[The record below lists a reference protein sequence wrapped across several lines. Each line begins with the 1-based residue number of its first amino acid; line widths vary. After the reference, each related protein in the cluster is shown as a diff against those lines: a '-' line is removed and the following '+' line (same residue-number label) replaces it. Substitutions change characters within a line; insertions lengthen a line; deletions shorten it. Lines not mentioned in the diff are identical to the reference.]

1 MPSTSLKIE
10 EKVLKH
16 CFLYL
21 CAAMILLFVV
31 GCGKVTS
38 QQAIIKINPTQK
50 FQKMSGW
57 EATAQSGEHSSKAF
71 DNYSRELFDKA
82 VNDLG
87 INRLRLEIRSGFEN
101 PVDYF
106 SQWQS
111 GQITDGEFYAKRHE
125 IINDNDDPYVIN
137 PKGFQFSQIDSTI
150 EKVVLPMKKLSA
162 QRGESLFVNLNYV
175 DFPKG
180 RGESNIRHNN
190 NPEEYAEFMLATY
203 QHMQNKYG
211 FVPDA
216 VEVILEPDNRTGWSG
231 EDIGKA
237 IVATAKRLR
246 ANNFKPAFIVP
257 GTTNASKAPIYI
269 DQIANVP
276 GAMEYVKEFSYH
288 RYRGVSED
296 ALNEIAER
304 AVKYNKQTA
313 MLEWIGADYKTLHED
328 LKLGRNS
335 AWQQYTLA
343 FPIVR
348 DNGGK
353 YFLINDKNPDKPV
366 ITMGSRT
373 KFLRQ
378 YFRYIRSGAQR
389 IGAETSNSNF
399 DPLAFINADGR
410 YVLVVKADVSGTVS
424 VQGLPSGIYS
434 ISYTTA
440 QQADVKLPDISLEN
454 DNALNAAIP
463 SAGVITIYAKT
474 SQ

>member
-16 CFLYL
+16 HFLYL

-38 QQAIIKINPTQK
+38 QQAIIKINPAQK

-57 EATAQSGEHSSKAF
+57 EATAQSGEHTSKAF
-71 DNYSRELFDKA
+71 DSYSRELFDKA

-106 SQWQS
+106 SRWQS
-111 GQITDGEFYAKRHE
+111 GQISDAEFYAKRHE
-125 IINDNDDPYVIN
+125 IINDNDNPYVIN
-137 PKGFQFSQIDSTI
+137 PKGFQFSQIDLTI

-203 QHMQNKYG
+203 QHIQNKYG

-216 VEVILEPDNRTGWSG
+216 VEVILEPDNKTGWSG

-269 DQIANVP
+269 DQIASVP
-276 GAMEYVKEFSYH
+276 A
-288 RYRGVSED
+288 RW
-296 ALNEIAER
+296 I
-304 AVKYNKQTA
+304 
-313 MLEWIGADYKTLHED
+313 ML
-328 LKLGRNS
+328 RN
-335 AWQQYTLA
+335 
-343 FPIVR
+343 
-348 DNGGK
+348 
-353 YFLINDKNPDKPV
+353 FLITV
-366 ITMGSRT
+366 IEVCRKMS
-373 KFLRQ
+373 
-378 YFRYIRSGAQR
+378 
-389 IGAETSNSNF
+389 
-399 DPLAFINADGR
+399 
-410 YVLVVKADVSGTVS
+410 
-424 VQGLPSGIYS
+424 
-434 ISYTTA
+434 
-440 QQADVKLPDISLEN
+440 
-454 DNALNAAIP
+454 
-463 SAGVITIYAKT
+463 
-474 SQ
+474 